1 MRETSLLTVLAATAL
16 ASVLASVLASTAR
29 AQVGPNI
36 DELARELANPGAA
49 NATMNF
55 KLEFRGFDGALPG
68 ADGQDSTT
76 LTFQP
81 VLPFVLPNGNNLIFR
96 PAFGFGW
103 GTPRRDPATGS
114 FSGLNSWNDIPY
126 DLLYSWQAG
135 DWTIGAGVV
144 GSIPVGSDA
153 SSDNWL
159 LGPSFLAVKTFDW
172 GVTGAFP
179 FHNEKV
185 GGSGAD
191 TSITSLQYFL
201 FYGLGDGWQI
211 GTGPTVSYDWNS
223 PSGQEWTVP
232 IQLAL
237 AKTTAIGDRIVKLN
251 LSAEKNVVRPDT
263 FAEDWTFTFTVSP
276 VTKNPFQHAPAPP
289 VDTVTRAAV
298 LSPIRKPTGY

>member
-1 MRETSLLTVLAATAL
+1 MCDTLNRVTVATAFATGIL
-16 ASVLASVLASTAR
+16 ASQAA

-55 KLEFRGFDGALPG
+55 KLEFRGFDGDLPG
-68 ADGQDSTT
+68 ADRQDSTI

-81 VLPFVLPNGNNLIFR
+81 VLPFILPNRNNLIFR
-96 PAFGFGW
+96 PAFGYGW
-103 GTPRRDPATGS
+103 GAPRRDPSTGS
-114 FSGLNSWNDIPY
+114 FTGLDDWNDIPY

-135 DWTIGAGVV
+135 DWTLGAGVV
-144 GSIPVGSDA
+144 GSIPVGSNT

-172 GVTGAFP
+172 GVAGAFP

-185 GGSGAD
+185 GGDGPE

-201 FYGLGDGWQI
+201 FYGLGNGWQI
-211 GTGPTVSYDWNS
+211 GTGPTMTYDWNA

-237 AKTTAIGDRIVKLN
+237 AKTTAIGKQLVKFN
-251 LSAEKNVVRPDT
+251 LSAEKNIVRPDP
-263 FAEDWTFTFTVSP
+263 FAEDWTVTFTFSP
-276 VTKNPFQHAPAPP
+276 VVKNPFQRNPPSPP
-289 VDTVTRAAV
+289 VDAATRAAV
-298 LSPIRKPTGY
+298 LAPIR